1 MGLLDKLLSNKETVK
16 SKTIDEV
23 AQKETLGQV
32 SKQDKESASTSTS
45 TGQKKQTGQL
55 REQAQRDADER
66 SSTTKTGETQKEEQT
81 NIQSREEG
89 QTVDKSQQTQVT
101 KTQTQQVNDLA
112 RLLSEVLTG
121 TEKGSENRQQALD
134 RQSEE
139 ITKGSTLFSSFDT
152 EDRANVQALL
162 AQFTKDDSG
171 IGDFIT
177 SLQER
182 AGTAEKTLKEQN
194 ARILDAARHKGV
206 REIGQREQLLAQ
218 TAGSSLNSLV
228 QLSAAELE
236 KDLDV
241 QLAGLEAQLDQQ
253 ARAQQTEEYAQ
264 VLQGFGTQGSAASQI
279 AEALSRG
286 RQQTTQTG
294 ERLGKESQT
303 IKDLIERLTT
313 TTQEKQQ
320 QETAQETL
328 QSMTQDELTAAIDRV
343 RQQSKDTAT
352 TSLTSG
358 VTKQQEQTATEKVLS
373 ELVNRMQD
381 SSSEELSSQDIAT
394 ALKES
399 MEAEEVSEATKT
411 GISQSLTTG
420 ETRERKSLFDGVID
434 ILKL

>member
-1 MGLLDKLLSNKETVK
+1 MGILDNLLSSKESVKEKTV
-16 SKTIDEV
+16 DEIV
-23 AQKETLGQV
+23 QKDTTGV
-32 SKQDKESASTSTS
+32 ISKQDKKSASTTAT
-45 TGQKKQTGQL
+45 TGQKKLTGSL
-55 REQAQRDADER
+55 SENAQRDVNER
-66 SSTTKTGETQKEEQT
+66 TSTEKLGETQKQEQT
-81 NIQSREEG
+81 DIRTKEQG
-89 QTVDKSQQTQVT
+89 QTLDKSQQKQVT
-101 KTQTQQVNDLA
+101 KTQTQQVNDLT
-112 RLLSEVLTG
+112 RLLSEILTG
-121 TEKGSENRQQALD
+121 TEKGSENRQQALN

-139 ITKGSTLFSSFDT
+139 ITKDSTIFSSFDV

-182 AGTAEKTLKEQN
+182 AGNAEKTLKEQN
-194 ARILDAARHKGV
+194 TRILDAARHKGV

-343 RQQSKDTAT
+343 RQESKDTAT
-352 TSLTSG
+352 TSLTTG
-358 VTKQQEQTATEKVLS
+358 VTTQKEQTTLQRTLA
-373 ELVNRMQD
+373 ELVKRLQD
-381 SSSEELSSQDIAT
+381 TSSEEISSQDMAT
-394 ALKES
+394 TII
-399 MEAEEVSEATKT
+399 EAINAEDVSEATKS
-411 GISQSLTTG
+411 GISQSLSTG
-420 ETRERKSLFDGVID
+420 TTRERKSLFDSIMD
-434 ILKL
+434 IF